1 MAMDFNG
8 IIASNG
14 FKVSI
19 KNTPLDIRTRIDSVA
34 EIENIPSPFIG
45 MIFYVMDEKQ
55 FYVVK
60 TLKSKTL
67 GSMEVIDS
75 VIDQYELLHKDL
87 VTIEQL
93 QEQIDAIELLEGPQG
108 LQGEPGQDGK
118 DFTYDM
124 FTPEQ
129 LEALKG
135 PAGEQGPQGEKGAQ
149 GEKGVEGPQGPQGER
164 GPEGPQGE
172 QGIQGPQGE
181 QGIQGPQG
189 EMGPEGPQ
197 GEKGT
202 FDAEAIFEALNT
214 NDKTVL
220 GAINEVLALIKKNH
234 PDLPEDAMTRYGYI
248 PYEIHK
254 GLFVSYEDITVD
266 LIKDEATVM
275 QAIDPV
281 PMGEVSMG
289 EIPEFALIIVLVP
302 LLAELSVK
310 KNNGMGSRVQFDES
324 VSGANGISFMMDNIE
339 YLLFGEFATV
349 SGERL
354 IFID

>member
-8 IIASNG
+8 IVASNG

-34 EIENIPSPFIG
+34 EVENIPSPFIG
-45 MIFYVMDEKQ
+45 MIFYVIDEKQ

-93 QEQIDAIELLEGPQG
+93 QEQIAAIELLEGPQG
-108 LQGEPGQDGK
+108 IQGEPGQDGK

-135 PAGEQGPQGEKGAQ
+135 PQGEQGA
-149 GEKGVEGPQGPQGER
+149 QGER

-181 QGIQGPQG
+181 QGLQG
-189 EMGPEGPQ
+189 EMGPQGPQ
-197 GEKGT
+197 GEKGI

-234 PDLPEDAMTRYGYI
+234 PDLPEGAMTRYGYI

-266 LIKDEATVM
+266 LIKDEAAVM
-275 QAIDPV
+275 QAIEPV

-302 LLAELSVK
+302 LLAKLSVK

-324 VSGANGISFMMDNIE
+324 VSGANGISFIMDGIE

>member
-1 MAMDFNG
+1 MAMDFNS

-34 EIENIPSPFIG
+34 EVENIPSPFIG
-45 MIFYVMDEKQ
+45 MIFYVIDEKQ

-93 QEQIDAIELLEGPQG
+93 QEQIAAIELLEGPHG
-108 LQGEPGQDGK
+108 IQGEPGQDGIDGK

-135 PAGEQGPQGEKGAQ
+135 PQGEQGPKGVQGAQ
-149 GEKGVEGPQGPQGER
+149 GVQGER

-172 QGIQGPQGE
+172 KGEQGE
-181 QGIQGPQG
+181 QGPRGEQGPQG

-234 PDLPEDAMTRYGYI
+234 PDLPEGAMTRYGYI

-266 LIKDEATVM
+266 LIKDEAAVM
-275 QAIDPV
+275 QAIEPV
-281 PMGEVSMG
+281 PMGEISMG
-289 EIPEFALIIVLVP
+289 EIPEIALIIVLEP
-302 LLAELSVK
+302 LLANLSVK

-324 VSGANGISFMMDNIE
+324 VSGANGISFMMDGIE

>member
-34 EIENIPSPFIG
+34 EVENVPSPFIG
-45 MIFYVMDEKQ
+45 MIFYVIDEKQ

-93 QEQIDAIELLEGPQG
+93 QEQIAAIELLEGPQG
-108 LQGEPGQDGK
+108 VQGEPGQDGK

-129 LEALKG
+129 LEALRG
-135 PAGEQGPQGEKGAQ
+135 PQGEQGVQGEKGPQGEKGAQ
-149 GEKGVEGPQGPQGER
+149 GLQGER
-164 GPEGPQGE
+164 GPE
-172 QGIQGPQGE
+172 GPQGE

-234 PDLPEDAMTRYGYI
+234 PDLPEGAMTRYGYI
-248 PYEIHK
+248 PYEAHK
-254 GLFVSYEDITVD
+254 GLFVSYEDITID
-266 LIKDEATVM
+266 LIKDEAAVM
-275 QAIDPV
+275 QAIEPV

-302 LLAELSVK
+302 LLAKLNVK

-324 VSGANGISFMMDNIE
+324 VSGANGISFMMDGIE

>member
-34 EIENIPSPFIG
+34 EVENIPSPFIG
-45 MIFYVMDEKQ
+45 MIFYVIDEKQ

-93 QEQIDAIELLEGPQG
+93 QERIAAIELLEGPQG
-108 LQGEPGQDGK
+108 IQGEPGQDGK

-135 PAGEQGPQGEKGAQ
+135 PQGVMGPQGEKGIQ
-149 GEKGVEGPQGPQGER
+149 GEKGVQGPQGER

-172 QGIQGPQGE
+172 QG
-181 QGIQGPQG
+181 
-189 EMGPEGPQ
+189 
-197 GEKGT
+197 EKGT
-202 FDAEAIFEALNT
+202 FDAEAIFETLNT

-234 PDLPEDAMTRYGYI
+234 PDLPEGAMTHYGYI

-254 GLFVSYEDITVD
+254 GLFLSYEDITIE
-266 LIKDEATVM
+266 LIKDEAAVM
-275 QAIDPV
+275 QVIEPV
-281 PMGEVSMG
+281 PMGEISMG

-302 LLAELSVK
+302 LLARLDVK
-310 KNNGMGSRVQFDES
+310 KNNGMGSRVKFDES
-324 VSGANGISFMMDNIE
+324 VSGANGISFIMDDIE

>member
-34 EIENIPSPFIG
+34 EVENIPSPFIG
-45 MIFYVMDEKQ
+45 MIFYVIDEKQ

-87 VTIEQL
+87 VTVEQL
-93 QEQIDAIELLEGPQG
+93 QEQIEAIELLEGPQG
-108 LQGEPGQDGK
+108 PQGEPGQDGK
-118 DFTYDM
+118 DFTFDM

-135 PAGEQGPQGEKGAQ
+135 PAGEQGLQ
-149 GEKGVEGPQGPQGER
+149 GEKGVEGAQGPQGPQGER
-164 GPEGPQGE
+164 GPEGPQG
-172 QGIQGPQGE
+172 IQGPQGE
-181 QGIQGPQG
+181 KGEQGPQG

-234 PDLPEDAMTRYGYI
+234 PDLPEGAMTRYGYI

-266 LIKDEATVM
+266 LIKDEAAVM
-275 QAIDPV
+275 QAIEPI
-281 PMGEVSMG
+281 PMGEISMG

-302 LLAELSVK
+302 LLARLDVK

-324 VSGANGISFMMDNIE
+324 VSGANGISFMMDGIE

>member
-1 MAMDFNG
+1 MDFNG

-34 EIENIPSPFIG
+34 EVENIPSPFIG
-45 MIFYVMDEKQ
+45 MIFYVIDEKQ
-55 FYVVK
+55 FYVV
-60 TLKSKTL
+60 T
-67 GSMEVIDS
+67 V
-75 VIDQYELLHKDL
+75 
-87 VTIEQL
+87 EQL
-93 QEQIDAIELLEGPQG
+93 QEQIEAIKLLEGPQG
-108 LQGEPGQDGK
+108 PQGEPGQDGK
-118 DFTYDM
+118 DFTFDM

-135 PAGEQGPQGEKGAQ
+135 PVGEQGLQ
-149 GEKGVEGPQGPQGER
+149 GEKGVEGAQGPQGPQGER
-164 GPEGPQGE
+164 GPE
-172 QGIQGPQGE
+172 
-181 QGIQGPQG
+181 GPQG

-202 FDAEAIFEALNT
+202 FDAEAIFETLNT

-234 PDLPEDAMTRYGYI
+234 PDLPEGAMTRYGYI
-248 PYEIHK
+248 PYEVHK
-254 GLFVSYEDITVD
+254 GLFLSYEDITIE
-266 LIKDEATVM
+266 LIKDEAAVM
-275 QAIDPV
+275 QVIEPV

-302 LLAELSVK
+302 LLARLDVK

-324 VSGANGISFMMDNIE
+324 VSGANGISFMMDGIE

>member
-1 MAMDFNG
+1 MTMDFNG

-34 EIENIPSPFIG
+34 EVENIPSPFIG
-45 MIFYVMDEKQ
+45 MIFYVIDEKQ

-87 VTIEQL
+87 VTVEQL
-93 QEQIDAIELLEGPQG
+93 QEQIAAIELLEGPQG
-108 LQGEPGQDGK
+108 IQGEPGQDGK
-118 DFTYDM
+118 DFTFDM

-135 PAGEQGPQGEKGAQ
+135 PAGEQGLQGEKGAQ
-149 GEKGVEGPQGPQGER
+149 GVQGER

-181 QGIQGPQG
+181 KGEQG
-189 EMGPEGPQ
+189 EQGPQ

-202 FDAEAIFEALNT
+202 FDAEAIFETLNT

-234 PDLPEDAMTRYGYI
+234 PDLPEGAMTRYGYI
-248 PYEIHK
+248 PYETHK

-266 LIKDEATVM
+266 LIKDETVVM
-275 QAIDPV
+275 QVIEPV
-281 PMGEVSMG
+281 PMGEISMG

-302 LLAELSVK
+302 LLARLDVK

-324 VSGANGISFMMDNIE
+324 VSGANGISFMMDGIE

>member
-34 EIENIPSPFIG
+34 EVENIPSPFIG

-87 VTIEQL
+87 VTVEQL
-93 QEQIDAIELLEGPQG
+93 QEQIEAIELLEGPQG
-108 LQGEPGQDGK
+108 PQGEPGQDGK
-118 DFTYDM
+118 DFTFDM

-135 PAGEQGPQGEKGAQ
+135 PAGEQGLQ
-149 GEKGVEGPQGPQGER
+149 GEKGVEGAQGPQGER
-164 GPEGPQGE
+164 GPE
-172 QGIQGPQGE
+172 
-181 QGIQGPQG
+181 GPQG

-234 PDLPEDAMTRYGYI
+234 PDLPEGAMTRYGYI
-248 PYEIHK
+248 PYEVHK
-254 GLFVSYEDITVD
+254 GLFLSYEDITIE
-266 LIKDEATVM
+266 LIKDEAAVM
-275 QAIDPV
+275 QVIEPV

-302 LLAELSVK
+302 LLARLDVK

-324 VSGANGISFMMDNIE
+324 VSGANGISFMMDGIE

>member
-34 EIENIPSPFIG
+34 EVENIPSPFIG
-45 MIFYVMDEKQ
+45 MIFYVIDEKQ

-87 VTIEQL
+87 VTVEQL
-93 QEQIDAIELLEGPQG
+93 QEQIEAIELLEGPQG
-108 LQGEPGQDGK
+108 PQGEPGQDGK
-118 DFTYDM
+118 DFTFDM

-135 PAGEQGPQGEKGAQ
+135 PAGEQGLQ
-149 GEKGVEGPQGPQGER
+149 GEKGVEGAQGAQGPQGER
-164 GPEGPQGE
+164 GPE
-172 QGIQGPQGE
+172 
-181 QGIQGPQG
+181 GPQG

-202 FDAEAIFEALNT
+202 FDAEAIFETLNT

-234 PDLPEDAMTRYGYI
+234 PDLPEGAVTRYGYI
-248 PYEIHK
+248 PYEVHK
-254 GLFVSYEDITVD
+254 GLFLSYEDITIE
-266 LIKDEATVM
+266 LIKDEAAVM
-275 QAIDPV
+275 QVIEPV
-281 PMGEVSMG
+281 SMGEVSMG

-302 LLAELSVK
+302 LLARLDVK

-324 VSGANGISFMMDNIE
+324 VSGANGISFMMDGIE

>member
-1 MAMDFNG
+1 
-8 IIASNG
+8 
-14 FKVSI
+14 
-19 KNTPLDIRTRIDSVA
+19 
-34 EIENIPSPFIG
+34 
-45 MIFYVMDEKQ
+45 
-55 FYVVK
+55 
-60 TLKSKTL
+60 
-67 GSMEVIDS
+67 
-75 VIDQYELLHKDL
+75 
-87 VTIEQL
+87 
-93 QEQIDAIELLEGPQG
+93 
-108 LQGEPGQDGK
+108 
-118 DFTYDM
+118 M

-135 PAGEQGPQGEKGAQ
+135 PQGVMGPQGEKGIQ
-149 GEKGVEGPQGPQGER
+149 GEKGVQGAQGERGPQGPQGE
-164 GPEGPQGE
+164 
-172 QGIQGPQGE
+172 
-181 QGIQGPQG
+181 
-189 EMGPEGPQ
+189 Q

-234 PDLPEDAMTRYGYI
+234 PDLPEGAMTHYGYI

-254 GLFVSYEDITVD
+254 GLFISYEDITID
-266 LIKDEATVM
+266 LIKDEAAVM
-275 QAIDPV
+275 QAIEPV
-281 PMGEVSMG
+281 PMGEISIE

-302 LLAELSVK
+302 LLAKLSVK

-324 VSGANGISFMMDNIE
+324 VAGANGISFMMDGIE